1 MTASKLVQ
9 GWPEER
15 EVVAPEERGVVA
27 RQSDSDHREVRV
39 LFSEGLLSLLVRL
52 GIGFMTSS
60 AIVRRS
66 LLLRSHACRKR
77 VKLS

>member
-27 RQSDSDHREVRV
+27 RQSDSDHREVRA
-39 LFSEGLLSLLVRL
+39 LRTL
-52 GIGFMTSS
+52 GI
-60 AIVRRS
+60 
-66 LLLRSHACRKR
+66 
-77 VKLS
+77 